1 MLPEGRDP
9 TMHFLSLSL
18 QNSVDLQH
26 LSQVVPQQSTPFAQ
40 QPVFLN
46 HCPMRIKIAAQR
58 ILHQPDIFFLP
69 ADVAKL

>member
-40 QPVFLN
+40 QPVPPQ
-46 HCPMRIKIAAQR
+46 HCSVTQLQHLVPHANVPEAHAA
-58 ILHQPDIFFLP
+58 
-69 ADVAKL
+69 